1 MGMFIMSK
9 YYVTDVIDAAKVI
22 KSKINCLEV
31 EMKALVEEQ
40 LKLMKAYSVVENKL
54 QDMCSHE
61 WEKMGDYQFAPIVCQ
76 ICGVEKRKF

>member
-1 MGMFIMSK
+1 
-9 YYVTDVIDAAKVI
+9 
-22 KSKINCLEV
+22 
-31 EMKALVEEQ
+31 MKALVEEQ